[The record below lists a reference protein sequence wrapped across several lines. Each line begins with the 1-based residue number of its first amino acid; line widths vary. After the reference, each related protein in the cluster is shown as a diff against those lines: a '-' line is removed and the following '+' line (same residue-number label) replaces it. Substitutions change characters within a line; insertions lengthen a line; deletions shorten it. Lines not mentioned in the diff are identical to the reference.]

1 MAGGGLDAA
10 LEQIRQRMQSAM
22 SQINAKAMSNMQQE
36 TQGFYSGGSPTI
48 YSRTGQLGS
57 SPRTSGVQG
66 GGNSYSVKMYLQIPS
81 YAVPNPAFTSRGF
94 ASYFS
99 GLQALNA
106 AEYHF
111 AHVKGRP
118 GFWNRAN
125 QKTIHDAQ
133 SILASY
139 FH

>member
-1 MAGGGLDAA
+1 MAGGLDAA
-10 LEQIRQRMQSAM
+10 LEQIRQRMKSAM
-22 SQINAKAMSNMQQE
+22 SEIDAKAMANMTQE
-36 TQGFYSGGSPTI
+36 TQGFYGGGSPTL

-66 GGNSYSVKMYLQIPS
+66 GGNAVSMKMYLQIPS
-81 YAVPNPAFTSRGF
+81 YSVPNPVFTSRGF

-118 GFWNRAN
+118 GFWQRSNT
-125 QKTIHDAQ
+125 KTISDAK
-133 SILASY
+133 SILASH